1 MRLDSCSY
9 VCPNFKCSNLVE
21 TFTWFQLLETPI
33 VVRKPLT
40 TPSKAMQ
47 STKQSVPAARLLTTD
62 PLTLGELMGLC
73 SNDTKKPS
81 RRSKHPGVL
90 QRYEGS
96 LHRQLGDRE
105 IQNPHCLLFRHRTR
119 TSQDMAAERESFCF
133 AITAHLMSATFPC
146 NCLSRQE
153 RLSSL
158 QKNRVCLCSLQHQQ
172 DKTHGGNNAHRH
184 CRLIPRRGGRRG

>member
-1 MRLDSCSY
+1 MFL
-9 VCPNFKCSNLVE
+9 CPTFKCSNLVE

-62 PLTLGELMGLC
+62 PLTLGELMGLS

-119 TSQDMAAERESFCF
+119 TSQDMAAAERESFCF
-133 AITAHLMSATFPC
+133 DLPSRTHLMRRNFPVLH
-146 NCLSRQE
+146 NQLSFAARKAE
-153 RLSSL
+153 F
-158 QKNRVCLCSLQHQQ
+158 V
-172 DKTHGGNNAHRH
+172 
-184 CRLIPRRGGRRG
+184 